1 MFEFLQNSKRKLNT
15 EISALRECLS
25 NVISER
31 DNALIRIKALES
43 ETQAL
48 KKISGTITECSELEK
63 ERNRLLANVNEL
75 DNILHEKQLQ
85 FDSHHAQLLD
95 VLQEIEKYSED
106 LEIIKSSIAE
116 QQESLASIES
126 SVNLEK
132 NDLALLQACNDTLSK
147 DISEKERIISSYDE
161 KIANQ
166 NPLVWTEQ
174 YDDIESEYADT
185 LSILKDECEK
195 YDLYL
200 ESIKNQIKS
209 FEESILK
216 KTSEY
221 DKLCAKCNMVRDQVI
236 EHSTVLEEI
245 EQEYN
250 DYQRKNEIVLSKVE
264 SYFSSLARKPEYTL
278 FAEEFY
284 DARRIEKALSY
295 PAEFIRNVSMSAQI
309 VSEETGQI
317 YNTTLF
323 SCTCDDHKYRHSVC
337 KHMYAL
343 AAYQGVL
350 ICRNTNELYDKIKEY
365 SELVE
370 TERRYREGI
379 DRIVKAKSQRFP
391 ALAKMFAKLDGDL
404 EEQLAYELE
413 TKRSPAQKSADE
425 IRKVSKEKRKY
436 QIKCKSIDYQLTYLK
451 SLFPWIED
459 FITKQPF
466 DEDIEEMSLEE
477 NQMLAENPE
486 YIEVRKWLSFDDY
499 IKLPNAEKYQ
509 LALDRYVARRNKSPW
524 EIGIEY
530 EQYIGYKCE
539 SEGFS
544 VEYRGARD
552 KLQDMGRDL
561 IAKKDDRIYVIQC
574 KRWHQSKQI
583 HEKHIF
589 QLFGSVTQYRYEH
602 PGTTCVPVFVTSST
616 LTECASDIAKMLDVE
631 VYQNIPFDNDYPRI
645 KCNVT
650 ESGEKIY
657 HLPFDQQYNN
667 VIFNTHKNK
676 FSDDKLYVSTTAEAE
691 VLGFRRAMRHI
702 VRN

>member
-15 EISALRECLS
+15 EISALRVCLS
-25 NVISER
+25 NVINER
-31 DNALIRIKALES
+31 DRALSKNKELES
-43 ETQAL
+43 ELQAVRNIL
-48 KKISGTITECSELEK
+48 TTSTECSELEK
-63 ERNRLLANVNEL
+63 EKTRLFSDINQY
-75 DNILHEKQLQ
+75 DKILHEKRQQ
-85 FDSHHAQLLD
+85 FDLHHAQLLD
-95 VLQEIEKYSED
+95 LLQDIEKYSEELKIIESCISEKQEFLADIQSRID
-106 LEIIKSSIAE
+106 LE
-116 QQESLASIES
+116 
-126 SVNLEK
+126 NT
-132 NDLALLQACNDTLSK
+132 DLTLLQACNDTLSK
-147 DISEKERIISSYDE
+147 DISEKERIISSYE
-161 KIANQ
+161 ERIANH

-174 YDDIESEYADT
+174 YEDIESEYTDT
-185 LSILKDECEK
+185 LSILKAECDK
-195 YDLYL
+195 YDAYL
-200 ESIKNQIKS
+200 ESIRLQIKS
-209 FEESILK
+209 YEEAIQK

-221 DKLCAKCNMVRDQVI
+221 DKLCIKCNNIRDQVI

-245 EQEYN
+245 VQDYN
-250 DYQRKNEIVLSKVE
+250 NYQRKNEIVLSKAE
-264 SYFSSLARKPEYTL
+264 SYFSALARKPEYTL

-309 VSEETGQI
+309 ISEETGEV

-323 SCTCDDHKYRHSVC
+323 SCTCRDHTYRHTVC

-350 ICRNTNELYDKIKEY
+350 ICKNTDELYEKIKQY

-370 TERRYREGI
+370 ADKRYKEGI

-391 ALAKMFAKLDGDL
+391 ALSKMFSKLDADL

-436 QIKCKSIDYQLTYLK
+436 QIKCKSLDYQLTYLK

-477 NQMLAENPE
+477 NQILAENPE

-509 LALDRYVARRNKSPW
+509 LALDRYVARKNKSPW
-524 EIGIEY
+524 EVGIEY
-530 EQYIGYKCE
+530 EQYIGFKCE

-561 IAKKDDRIYVIQC
+561 IVKKDDSVYVIQC

-602 PGTTCVPVFVTSST
+602 PGTTCIPVFVTSST
-616 LTECASDIAKMLDVE
+616 LTDCASDIAKMLDVK
-631 VYQNIPFDNDYPRI
+631 VYQNIPFDNEYPRI

-650 ESGEKIY
+650 ERGEKIY

-676 FSDDKLYVSTTAEAE
+676 YSDDKLYVSTTAEAE
-691 VLGFRRAMRHI
+691 SLGFRRAMRHV